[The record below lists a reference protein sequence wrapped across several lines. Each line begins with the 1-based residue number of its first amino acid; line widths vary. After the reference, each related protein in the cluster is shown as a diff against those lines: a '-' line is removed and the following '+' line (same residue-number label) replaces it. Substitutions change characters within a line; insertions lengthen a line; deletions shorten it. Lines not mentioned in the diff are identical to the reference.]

1 MRTRHET
8 AKIRFYILFR
18 YNTLKSTIKDTIMII
33 TANEVKTKG
42 VSFFEKMLQKADEL
56 IVNVRGKNK
65 YVILDIERYNE
76 FRQNEL
82 DLAHMKAMQ
91 DIKEGNY
98 KVQTASEHL
107 KELMD
112 EL

>member
-1 MRTRHET
+1 
-8 AKIRFYILFR
+8 
-18 YNTLKSTIKDTIMII
+18 
-33 TANEVKTKG
+33 
-42 VSFFEKMLQKADEL
+42 
-56 IVNVRGKNK
+56 
-65 YVILDIERYNE
+65 
-76 FRQNEL
+76 
-82 DLAHMKAMQ
+82 MKAMQ